1 MKNKSVWINILHLY
15 QPPTIEKETLKVVV
29 AESYQPLVK
38 LLKNNPGFK
47 ISLNINSCLSY
58 LLYEFGYQKLLED
71 LSYLINKGQV
81 ELLDTAAYHPILPLL
96 TDKEINKQIK
106 INWEMNQGL
115 LKIKKKPQGFW
126 LPECAYSRRTAE
138 IIKNNGYKWI
148 VLDEI
153 SYQGGFNKVNYN
165 KKYKIKDLDLTVIFR
180 NRQLSRSYV
189 PDTLIDL
196 INKNALPDII
206 ITATDGEI
214 YGHRHIDFKHN
225 LEKIIKH
232 PKITTKTVSEFL
244 KDLKEEEFCEP
255 IASNWD
261 SEIAELKKNKPYFI
275 WYNKKN
281 KIHMRLWKLA
291 RLAYELVE
299 KHEGKEDYW
308 WARLHL
314 EKGMSSCT
322 FWWASDKDFRL
333 FGSPA
338 WKPDEVEKG
347 ANELIRAIRSLNIDK
362 KIKIKAEKLYFKLK
376 RQLWLKH
383 WKKQEK

>member
-1 MKNKSVWINILHLY
+1 MKMKSVWVNILHLY

-38 LLKNNPGFK
+38 ILKNNPNFK
-47 ISLNINSCLSY
+47 ITLNINSCLSY
-58 LLYEFGYQKLLED
+58 LLYEYGYQNLLED
-71 LSYLINKGQV
+71 LSNLINSKQI

-96 TDKEINKQIK
+96 NKREVIKQIK

-115 LKIKKKPQGFW
+115 LKLKKRPQGFW
-126 LPECAYSRRTAE
+126 LPECAYSREVAE
-138 IIKNNGYKWI
+138 IIKSAGYKWI

-153 SYQGGFNKVNYN
+153 SCSQNLNKINYN
-165 KKYKIKDLDLTVIFR
+165 KRYKIKDIDLTVIFR

-189 PDTLIDL
+189 PDTLMNL
-196 INKNALPDII
+196 IKKDELPPVI

-214 YGHRHIDFKHN
+214 YGHRHIDFKNN
-225 LEKIIKH
+225 LEKIIH
-232 PKITTKTVSEFL
+232 NSKISTKTVSEYL
-244 KDLKEEEFCEP
+244 TNLKEEKKCEP
-255 IASNWD
+255 RPSNWD
-261 SEIAELKKNKPYFI
+261 SEEIELKKNKPYFL

-281 KIHMRLWKLA
+281 KIHMKLWKLA
-291 RLAYELVE
+291 NLAYELVE
-299 KHEGKEDYW
+299 SHEGKEDYW

-314 EKGMSSCT
+314 ERGMSSCT

-347 ANELIRAIRSLNIDK
+347 ANELIRAIRSLNVNK
-362 KIKIKAEKLYFKLK
+362 KTKIKAEKLYFKLK

-383 WKKQEK
+383 WKKQDK